1 LFLKIHCFPKI
12 VNPCVRG
19 LAHKNVKFAIFDNF
33 EKNGNY
39 QPMAMLIM

>member
-1 LFLKIHCFPKI
+1 M
-12 VNPCVRG
+12 
-19 LAHKNVKFAIFDNF
+19 LAHRNVKFAIFDNF